1 MRGTACVRNQEGVEE
16 CRVGEGGEGV
26 CCCVC
31 FSQAMG
37 REDREEEEERGWT
50 RERGNEAGMDVVR
63 RARRSSDP
71 RTGRRRAGR
80 MVVWVE

>member
-1 MRGTACVRNQEGVEE
+1 
-16 CRVGEGGEGV
+16 
-26 CCCVC
+26 
-31 FSQAMG
+31 MG